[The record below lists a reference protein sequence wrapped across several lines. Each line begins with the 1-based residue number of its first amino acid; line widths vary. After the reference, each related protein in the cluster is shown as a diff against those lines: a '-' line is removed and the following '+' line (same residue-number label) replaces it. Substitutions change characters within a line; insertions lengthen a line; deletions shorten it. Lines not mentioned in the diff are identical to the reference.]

1 MINGMLPVIVWG
13 KRVTR
18 LQNKTILRACEVR
31 SQCISFAL
39 PRSLKLSLSHS
50 LVLHIVLRISLVL
63 PVFLLHPTAKI
74 WRDFSTSSPSLILRK
89 LRLSFTKLYI
99 FYKLKNV
106 QSIVDR
112 RNWTRMNYFQTTWP
126 WWRRRRH
133 RSWALR
139 IAVRGMTKGG
149 NSSGREI
156 AQIIIANM
164 GIELGIVRVRQIAGG
179 PITTVD
185 SMRTK
190 RIMMGRRDNLNDTGI

>member
-1 MINGMLPVIVWG
+1 MINGRLPVIVCG

-31 SQCISFAL
+31 SQCVSFAL

-74 WRDFSTSSPSLILRK
+74 WRDFNTSLPSLISRK

-106 QSIVDR
+106 QSIVDM
-112 RNWTRMNYFQTTWP
+112 RNWTRVNYFQTTWP

-133 RSWALR
+133 RSWASR
-139 IAVRGMTKGG
+139 IPRRYPMLQ
-149 NSSGREI
+149 SSSW
-156 AQIIIANM
+156 
-164 GIELGIVRVRQIAGG
+164 L
-179 PITTVD
+179 
-185 SMRTK
+185 
-190 RIMMGRRDNLNDTGI
+190 